1 MKIENKESLKKHSKI
16 ELEKVTEFPTKIKS
30 PKKEIIDSFISQQKF
45 KFSYEGKIKQKT
57 LDNNFNDF
65 NKNIHSLL
73 DLSED
78 EKFIFKIQ
86 KELNLQISQFY
97 DNETFNLFYQGI
109 MNLENKELLKKHSK
123 IELKKALEL
132 SFSYKENTKLK
143 ILDNN
148 FNRFKK
154 NIYKIFEIQD
164 TDLIIFYI
172 PKELNIQMDYFYDN
186 DTFTSFYKE
195 INKIEDQELVKNS
208 NFILEKS
215 VELSFNYKEDT
226 KTKILENNF
235 NLFKKNIYKLFNIP
249 NDDIIIFNIQKELNL
264 KISQFYDKKTFDLF
278 HQGIMDIENKELLE
292 NSKIELE
299 NTLELSFSYKD
310 NIKLK
315 ILENN
320 FNDFKQSIY
329 KIFEIPKNDL
339 MTFNIPKELNIPIDE
354 FSDND
359 SYNSFYEE
367 IMKIEDK
374 ELVKNSN
381 IILEKKISNKDST
394 KIKISDIINYHYPL
408 IEKVSKQIKNTDLD
422 KEKKIFES
430 NKTDENF
437 NEEEHKS
444 IICSNCYKINFKG
457 IRFICSECQ
466 NYNLCYECEDLKSKK
481 LIRHN
486 QNHIFIR
493 INRPIDINIKKY
505 DNIIK
510 RNNQN
515 LIVDLKNKEKKL
527 IIPIDII
534 NNGEESLKNCYFRPV
549 GFGENYIDGKKIT
562 INENIKRTEEIEVKI
577 ELNKI
582 KKPGEYFSNWR
593 MFTQEGIPFG
603 KVFYLVIYAH

>member
-1 MKIENKESLKKHSKI
+1 
-16 ELEKVTEFPTKIKS
+16 
-30 PKKEIIDSFISQQKF
+30 
-45 KFSYEGKIKQKT
+45 
-57 LDNNFNDF
+57 
-65 NKNIHSLL
+65 
-73 DLSED
+73 
-78 EKFIFKIQ
+78 
-86 KELNLQISQFY
+86 
-97 DNETFNLFYQGI
+97 
-109 MNLENKELLKKHSK
+109 
-123 IELKKALEL
+123 
-132 SFSYKENTKLK
+132 
-143 ILDNN
+143 
-148 FNRFKK
+148 
-154 NIYKIFEIQD
+154 
-164 TDLIIFYI
+164 
-172 PKELNIQMDYFYDN
+172 
-186 DTFTSFYKE
+186 
-195 INKIEDQELVKNS
+195 
-208 NFILEKS
+208 
-215 VELSFNYKEDT
+215 
-226 KTKILENNF
+226 
-235 NLFKKNIYKLFNIP
+235 
-249 NDDIIIFNIQKELNL
+249 
-264 KISQFYDKKTFDLF
+264 
-278 HQGIMDIENKELLE
+278 
-292 NSKIELE
+292 
-299 NTLELSFSYKD
+299 
-310 NIKLK
+310 
-315 ILENN
+315 
-320 FNDFKQSIY
+320 
-329 KIFEIPKNDL
+329 

>member
-1 MKIENKESLKKHSKI
+1 
-16 ELEKVTEFPTKIKS
+16 
-30 PKKEIIDSFISQQKF
+30 
-45 KFSYEGKIKQKT
+45 
-57 LDNNFNDF
+57 
-65 NKNIHSLL
+65 
-73 DLSED
+73 
-78 EKFIFKIQ
+78 
-86 KELNLQISQFY
+86 
-97 DNETFNLFYQGI
+97 
-109 MNLENKELLKKHSK
+109 
-123 IELKKALEL
+123 
-132 SFSYKENTKLK
+132 
-143 ILDNN
+143 
-148 FNRFKK
+148 
-154 NIYKIFEIQD
+154 
-164 TDLIIFYI
+164 
-172 PKELNIQMDYFYDN
+172 MDYFYDN

-278 HQGIMDIENKELLE
+278 HQGIMNIENKELLE

>member
-1 MKIENKESLKKHSKI
+1 MILKRTFTVFLIELDLQIEQFYDNETFDLFYQGIMKIENKESLKKHSKIELEKVTEFPSKTITSKINDSIIGQSKFKFSYEGKTKLKTLDNNFNDFKKNIELDLQIEQFYDNETFDLFYQGIMKIENKESLKKYSKI

-97 DNETFNLFYQGI
+97 DNETFKLFYQGI

-264 KISQFYDKKTFDLF
+264 KISQFYDKKTF
-278 HQGIMDIENKELLE
+278 IKEL
-292 NSKIELE
+292 
-299 NTLELSFSYKD
+299 
-310 NIKLK
+310 
-315 ILENN
+315 
-320 FNDFKQSIY
+320 
-329 KIFEIPKNDL
+329 
-339 MTFNIPKELNIPIDE
+339 
-354 FSDND
+354 
-359 SYNSFYEE
+359 
-367 IMKIEDK
+367 
-374 ELVKNSN
+374 
-381 IILEKKISNKDST
+381 
-394 KIKISDIINYHYPL
+394 
-408 IEKVSKQIKNTDLD
+408 
-422 KEKKIFES
+422 
-430 NKTDENF
+430 
-437 NEEEHKS
+437 
-444 IICSNCYKINFKG
+444 
-457 IRFICSECQ
+457 
-466 NYNLCYECEDLKSKK
+466 
-481 LIRHN
+481 
-486 QNHIFIR
+486 
-493 INRPIDINIKKY
+493 
-505 DNIIK
+505 
-510 RNNQN
+510 
-515 LIVDLKNKEKKL
+515 
-527 IIPIDII
+527 
-534 NNGEESLKNCYFRPV
+534 
-549 GFGENYIDGKKIT
+549 
-562 INENIKRTEEIEVKI
+562 
-577 ELNKI
+577 
-582 KKPGEYFSNWR
+582 
-593 MFTQEGIPFG
+593 
-603 KVFYLVIYAH
+603 

>member
-1 MKIENKESLKKHSKI
+1 
-16 ELEKVTEFPTKIKS
+16 
-30 PKKEIIDSFISQQKF
+30 
-45 KFSYEGKIKQKT
+45 
-57 LDNNFNDF
+57 
-65 NKNIHSLL
+65 
-73 DLSED
+73 
-78 EKFIFKIQ
+78 
-86 KELNLQISQFY
+86 
-97 DNETFNLFYQGI
+97 
-109 MNLENKELLKKHSK
+109 
-123 IELKKALEL
+123 
-132 SFSYKENTKLK
+132 
-143 ILDNN
+143 
-148 FNRFKK
+148 
-154 NIYKIFEIQD
+154 
-164 TDLIIFYI
+164 
-172 PKELNIQMDYFYDN
+172 MDYFYDN